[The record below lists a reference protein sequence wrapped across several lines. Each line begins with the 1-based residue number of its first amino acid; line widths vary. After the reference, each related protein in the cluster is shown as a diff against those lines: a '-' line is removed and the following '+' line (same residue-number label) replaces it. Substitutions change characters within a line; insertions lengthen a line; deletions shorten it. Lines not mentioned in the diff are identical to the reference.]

1 MVLLAQNVGCCAH
14 AIVVIRCDRTP
25 KEITM
30 ALTDL
35 QTAINYGESEL
46 GEVAIL
52 KPSDGTYTVNRAR
65 DGANVLPAG
74 TAASVVKTRVAAI
87 HPSVLKITT

>member
-1 MVLLAQNVGCCAH
+1 
-14 AIVVIRCDRTP
+14 
-25 KEITM
+25 M

-35 QTAINYGESEL
+35 QRAIQYGESEL

-52 KPSDGTYTVNRAR
+52 KPSDGTYTVNNAR
-65 DGANVLPAG
+65 SGANVLPAG
-74 TAASVVKTRVAAI
+74 TAAATIKARVAVI

>member
-1 MVLLAQNVGCCAH
+1 
-14 AIVVIRCDRTP
+14 
-25 KEITM
+25 M

-35 QTAINYGESEL
+35 QRAIQYGESEL
-46 GEVAIL
+46 GEVAIF
-52 KPSDGTYTVNRAR
+52 KPSDGTYTINRAR

-74 TAASVVKTRVAAI
+74 TAAATVKARVAVI